1 MTLNIARPQP
11 PIEYIHR
18 PRLISATL
26 FGLLLILISHIVYAE
41 AQQQQPIRIN
51 QVKSGQL
58 LLQNPSDSHPTYSA
72 ALLLDTQVDMQVNGM
87 LAQVTIKQQ
96 FKNTSKQW
104 LEGIYVFPL
113 PENSAVNKMSIHIGE
128 RIIVGK
134 IKEKQA
140 AKKIYQQA
148 KAAGKQASLV
158 EQERPNLFTNSI
170 SNIAPGKDIVIEISY
185 LQRVSYNQG
194 EFSLRFPM
202 TLTQRYIPG
211 NILPEQLG
219 QQELQF
225 NKTHGW
231 AMNTDQVKDARR
243 ITPPMSPVSKQSET
257 LNNTIH
263 ISATIN
269 MSMPLDNVSSSYH
282 PIKVIQTNNLY
293 RISLAEQS
301 IMMNRDFVLS
311 WRPLATNE
319 PQAALFN
326 ETLNLAE
333 SSEHYLLMMLLPPQF
348 IDNKEHLP
356 REIIFVVDTSGSMG
370 GSSIKQAKSSLQYAL
385 SHLSKKDRFNIIEF
399 NSKTH
404 NLFNRSQQVNEQ
416 TIEQAQSFI
425 ASLQANGGTEM
436 APALIAAL
444 KDTIPDGYIRQ
455 TVFIT
460 DGSVGNEDQLFA
472 IIHQQLKEARLFTIG
487 IGSAPNSYFMS
498 KAAQFG
504 RGTFTYIGSIAEVQ
518 NKMSAL
524 FSKLSAPVLSHLK
537 VQWPQGSEVYPKRIP
552 DLYLGEPLL
561 LSARVAALQGDIII
575 SGQSLQGPWQRK
587 INLQQAGQN
596 QGISSIWA
604 RSKIDDLMDRII
616 EHHSEQKFKAQII
629 ELAIKH
635 QLLSKYT
642 SFIAVDETP
651 VRAQAELL
659 QQQAVANLLPRG
671 QTLAFPQT
679 ATPAMRNILLGLSLL
694 VFLIIVQITGKCHR
708 FHMINTR
715 RL

>member
-58 LLQNPSDSHPTYSA
+58 LLQNPGDSHPTYSA

-170 SNIAPGKDIVIEISY
+170 SNIAPGKDVVIEISY

-293 RISLAEQS
+293 RISLAKQS

-311 WRPLATNE
+311 WRPLAANE

-326 ETLNLAE
+326 ETLNLAGTR
-333 SSEHYLLMMLLPPQF
+333 EHYLLMMLLPPQF
-348 IDNKEHLP
+348 INNKEHLP

-616 EHHSEQKFKAQII
+616 EHRSEQKFKAQII
-629 ELAIKH
+629 EFAIKH

-679 ATPAMRNILLGLSLL
+679 ATPAMRNILLGVSLL

-708 FHMINTR
+708 FQMMNTKR
-715 RL
+715 R